1 MRFLTPIFKHRFYL
15 LLNFWWA
22 IPCVFLMRALKP
34 IVFIR
39 LGRIWSNRIG
49 EFIAETSN
57 LLANRKT
64 QNFTSYDFIFFSDIS
79 NRHWA
84 TMVKRS
90 HNVVRPWVKYIWY
103 WNRFIPGGDCH
114 SVVNDLTNHDRE
126 GLLAKVDT
134 RIPFLPEETQDAR
147 NWLKSKGW
155 KEEEPFI
162 CLLVRDSKYEF
173 QFNVTSDKGGLLN
186 AQREEISHSYR
197 DSDIVTY
204 LPAMKWLAKQ
214 GVWVLRMGR
223 VMSTPVLTSEAKI
236 IDYAFDEAK
245 SDLLD
250 IWLFANCTAC
260 ISTGSGPDSLTW
272 TYRRPQLVLNFL
284 PLGKVYSFSS
294 SLTVP
299 KNLKWSNSG
308 KSLTLS
314 EHLNVWDKDSI
325 GLSESGINYVD
336 LTPEE
341 ISLAVE
347 EFWNRLGGTW
357 ESSKSDIDL
366 QESFWTSFQQWSEYS
381 RFHGWKHPESRI
393 GARWLASQDPDF
405 LH

>member
-15 LLNFWWA
+15 LLNSWWA
-22 IPCVFLMRALKP
+22 IPCVFLMRVLKP

-64 QNFTSYDFIFFSDIS
+64 QNFKSYDFIFYSDIS
-79 NRHWA
+79 NQQWA
-84 TMVKRS
+84 SMVKRT
-90 HNVVRPWVKYIWY
+90 HNVVHHWAKYIWY

-114 SVVNDLTNHDRE
+114 SMVNDLTNHDRE
-126 GLLAKVDT
+126 GLLTKVDT
-134 RIPFLPEETQDAR
+134 RIPFLPEETNEAK

-155 KEEEPFI
+155 NEGEPFI

-173 QFNVTSDKGGLLN
+173 QLNVASNKGSLIY
-186 AQREEISHSYR
+186 AQHEEVSHSYR
-197 DSDIVTY
+197 DSNVETY
-204 LPAMKWLAKQ
+204 LPAIQWLAKQ
-214 GVWVLRMGR
+214 GVWVLRMGQT
-223 VMSTPVLTSEAKI
+223 MHTPIISTEVKI
-236 IDYAFDEAK
+236 IDYAFDAAK

-250 IWLFANCTAC
+250 IWLFANCNAC
-260 ISTGSGPDSLTW
+260 ISTGSGPDSLSW
-272 TYRRPQLVLNFL
+272 TYRRPQLLLNFL
-284 PLGKVYSFSS
+284 PLGKVFSFSN

-299 KNLKWSNSG
+299 KSLKWINSD
-308 KSLTLS
+308 KNLTLS
-314 EHLNVWDKDSI
+314 EHLNSWDKDSI
-325 GLSESGINYVD
+325 GLHDSGVNYVD
-336 LTPEE
+336 LTPKE

-347 EFWNRLGGTW
+347 EFWKRLEGNW
-357 ESSKSDIDL
+357 ESTKSDVAL
-366 QESFWTSFQQWSEYS
+366 QERFWTSFQQWSEYS

-405 LH
+405 LS

>member
-15 LLNFWWA
+15 LLNSWWA
-22 IPCVFLMRALKP
+22 IPCVFLMRVLKP

-64 QNFTSYDFIFFSDIS
+64 QNFKSYDFMFYSDIS
-79 NRHWA
+79 NQQWA
-84 TMVKRS
+84 SMVKRT
-90 HNVVRPWVKYIWY
+90 HNVVHPWVKYIWY

-114 SVVNDLTNHDRE
+114 SMVNDFTNHDRD
-126 GLLAKVDT
+126 GLLVKVDA
-134 RIPFLPEETQDAR
+134 RIPFLPEETQEAR
-147 NWLKSKGW
+147 YWLKSKGW
-155 KEEEPFI
+155 NEDEPFI

-173 QFNVTSDKGGLLN
+173 LFNVTSDQGNQLN
-186 AQREEISHSYR
+186 AQYEEVAHSYR
-197 DSDIVTY
+197 DSDIETY
-204 LPAMKWLAKQ
+204 LPAIEWLAKQ
-214 GVWVLRMGR
+214 GVWILRMGQ
-223 VMSTPVLTSEAKI
+223 VMSTPVTTNEVRI
-236 IDYAFDEAK
+236 IDYAFDEAR

-260 ISTGSGPDSLTW
+260 ISTGSGPDTLAW
-272 TYRRPQLVLNFL
+272 TYRRPQLVLNYL
-284 PLGKVYSFSS
+284 PLGKIFSFSN

-314 EHLNVWDKDSI
+314 EHLNVWGKDSI
-325 GLSESGINYVD
+325 GLDESGIIHVD
-336 LTPEE
+336 LTPQE

-357 ESSKSDIDL
+357 ESTKSDIAL

-405 LH
+405 LY